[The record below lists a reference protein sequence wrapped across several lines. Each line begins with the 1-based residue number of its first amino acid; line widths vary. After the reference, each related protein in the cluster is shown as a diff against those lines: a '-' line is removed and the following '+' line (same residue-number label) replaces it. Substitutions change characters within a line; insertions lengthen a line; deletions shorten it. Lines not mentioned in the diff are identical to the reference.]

1 MLDVL
6 SFGTMLLLTSGYYG
20 LLSSTIPQ
28 IFPQIFPDVPI
39 FPDFSRVFQL
49 FSRFFQVFQLLSTKN
64 PRPVDMPKHSAFLP
78 ATPGPLPPGPP
89 GNLPPRHRPASQRGD
104 LSDRERE
111 VMGNKMWDENKQ
123 N

>member
-39 FPDFSRVFQL
+39 FFQG
-49 FSRFFQVFQLLSTKN
+49 FPIFFQIF
-64 PRPVDMPKHSAFLP
+64 PGFPVTFY
-78 ATPGPLPPGPP
+78 
-89 GNLPPRHRPASQRGD
+89 
-104 LSDRERE
+104 
-111 VMGNKMWDENKQ
+111 
-123 N
+123 